1 MRKQHILDSF
11 TCVSAHVVH
20 LSNKISLE
28 IQVESYVRYCL
39 IRQLN
44 LSMKKF
50 LNLLEKYYDR
60 FVQPIMSQSH

>member
-28 IQVESYVRYCL
+28 IQVESSVRNCL
-39 IRQLN
+39 TRQLN
-44 LSMKKF
+44 LSTK
-50 LNLLEKYYDR
+50 
-60 FVQPIMSQSH
+60 